1 MEGGEGDEI
10 HQTHG
15 RLGAF
20 FAYGR
25 FNPPTIG
32 HKLLIEELIRRADE
46 AHADAYVFAT
56 STQDSKK
63 NPLEVGEKVAILK
76 KMYPDTGV
84 VRIINTT
91 TRGCKTVPQVKAA
104 LVEAGY
110 EHLTMV
116 VGSDRVADFT
126 GKFGVDVVSAGER
139 DPDSENATGMSA
151 TKVRTAALS
160 NAWPAFRSGINES
173 VKEANARMLMRL
185 IQERMPP
192 GSSST
197 APKSRRRDPAGG
209 QEGGARR
216 SSRRGRHRHRHRRS
230 RKN

>member
-1 MEGGEGDEI
+1 VEVEAMEAAGDEI
-10 HQTHG
+10 HRAYG
-15 RLGAF
+15 RRGVF

-32 HKLLIEELIRRADE
+32 HKLLIEELIRKAEE
-46 AHADAYVFAT
+46 ARADAYVFAT

-91 TRGCKTVPQVKAA
+91 TRSCKTVPQVKAA
-104 LVEAGY
+104 LEKAGY

-126 GKFGVDVVSAGER
+126 GRFDGVDVVSAGER
-139 DPDSENATGMSA
+139 DPDAENATGMSA

-160 NAWPAFRSGINES
+160 NSWNEFRSGINGS

-192 GSSST
+192 GSSSA
-197 APKSRRRDPAGG
+197 APKSRRRGG
-209 QEGGARR
+209 HEGGARR
-216 SSRRGRHRHRHRRS
+216 SRRQRRRRGS